1 MKYLIILLLVASCA
15 KNSDRGSLAESKA
28 NNHDPTE
35 LSPEFGENKPNHSS
49 SDKNLAIFFGD
60 LEQGKWLQD
69 FAKRCMIFKDE
80 KTVVVDCQQGP
91 CSKLEESYLISRY
104 TRQKS
109 NKIYKKQLK
118 FDRCR
123 YKNNI
128 DIIEDKR
135 NADERKY
142 IRT

>member
-1 MKYLIILLLVASCA
+1 
-15 KNSDRGSLAESKA
+15 
-28 NNHDPTE
+28 
-35 LSPEFGENKPNHSS
+35 
-49 SDKNLAIFFGD
+49 
-60 LEQGKWLQD
+60 
-69 FAKRCMIFKDE
+69 MIFKDE